1 MFELQET
8 KKIMAHILD
17 NLMLGA
23 LVLVRD
29 KMLMQQAAGRKVYRL
44 EVGDTNFDV
53 PASIQQAI
61 TDALRQGKTHY
72 PPSTGLP
79 QLRNAILRKVQLEN
93 KLPIKDDE
101 HVLVTSGGMHGLYMA
116 FAALLEP
123 GDEVILPDPMW
134 SETAE
139 LIKRSGGVPVPITL
153 RADKGFLYDPADI
166 EAAITPQTK
175 AIYINSPQNP
185 IGVVFSEETQRQIA
199 AIAVTHKLW
208 VVSDEAYEHV
218 IFDRQKHFSIGSIPE
233 VADRTITVYTFS
245 KTYAMTGLR
254 LGYLATNDDL
264 LVNRCRKLLRLT
276 TNGVSSITQWG
287 GVAAMTGPQ
296 DAVQEMVQELEAR
309 RNIFFEGIRAVKAF
323 ESFKPGGA
331 FYVWSKI
338 SPEWR
343 GYQGR
348 RDSWAMTNYLIDQA
362 GVGTSPGI
370 AFGRAG
376 EGYVRFA
383 FTLDQQTLTESIDV
397 MRDLFK

>member
-1 MFELQET
+1 
-8 KKIMAHILD
+8 
-17 NLMLGA
+17 
-23 LVLVRD
+23 
-29 KMLMQQAAGRKVYRL
+29 
-44 EVGDTNFDV
+44 
-53 PASIQQAI
+53 
-61 TDALRQGKTHY
+61 
-72 PPSTGLP
+72 
-79 QLRNAILRKVQLEN
+79 
-93 KLPIKDDE
+93 
-101 HVLVTSGGMHGLYMA
+101 
-116 FAALLEP
+116 
-123 GDEVILPDPMW
+123 
-134 SETAE
+134 
-139 LIKRSGGVPVPITL
+139 
-153 RADKGFLYDPADI
+153 LYDPADI
-166 EAAITPQTK
+166 VAAITPQTK

-199 AIAVTHKLW
+199 AIAAKHKLW

-233 VADRTITVYTFS
+233 IADRTITAYTFS

-264 LVNRCRKLLRLT
+264 IVDRCRKLLRLT

-287 GVAAMTGPQ
+287 GVAAMTGSQ
-296 DAVQEMVQELEAR
+296 DVVKEMAQELEAR
-309 RNIFFEGIRAVKAF
+309 RNLFFQGIQTIKAF

-338 SPEWR
+338 SPEWQ

-370 AFGRAG
+370 AFGLAG

-383 FTLDQQTLTESIDV
+383 FTLDQPTLMESIDA

>member
-1 MFELQET
+1 MT
-8 KKIMAHILD
+8 HILD
-17 NLMLGA
+17 NVTLGA

-29 KMLMQQAAGRKVYRL
+29 KMMAQQAAGRKVYRL

-53 PASIQQAI
+53 QANIQQAI
-61 TDALRQGKTHY
+61 AEAMHQGKTHY

-79 QLRNAILRKVQLEN
+79 QLRKAMLSKVQTEN

-101 HVLVTSGGMHGLYMA
+101 HVLVTIGGMHGLYMA
-116 FAALLEP
+116 FASLLEP

-134 SETAE
+134 SEIAE
-139 LIKRSGGVPVPITL
+139 LVKRPGGVPVPITL
-153 RADKGFLYDPADI
+153 RADQGFLYDPADI
-166 EAAITPQTK
+166 AAAVTPQTK

-199 AIAVTHKLW
+199 AIALQHNLW

-218 IFDRQKHFSIGSIPE
+218 IFDERRHFSIGSIPE
-233 VADRTITVYTFS
+233 IADRTITAYTFS

-254 LGYLATNDDL
+254 LGYLAANDDL
-264 LVNRCRKLLRLT
+264 IIDRCRKLLRLT
-276 TNGVSSITQWG
+276 TNGVPSITQWG
-287 GVAAMTGPQ
+287 GVAALTGPQ
-296 DAVQEMVQELEAR
+296 DVVKDMAQELEAR
-309 RNIFFEGIRAVKAF
+309 RDIFFEGIQTIKAF

-338 SPEWR
+338 SPEWP
-343 GYQGR
+343 GYQGK

-370 AFGRAG
+370 AFGRSG

-383 FTLDQQTLTESIDV
+383 FTLDRQTLADSIEV
-397 MRDLFK
+397 MQDLFK